1 MLSREELE
9 ELRQGLKDKWN
20 EINKHYQNMTHIK
33 IIDTQGLKRRKEG
46 YETQLRQIED
56 DIRKLNREYI
66 FIEG

>member
-1 MLSREELE
+1 MLSPEELQ

-46 YETQLRQIED
+46 YETQLKQIED